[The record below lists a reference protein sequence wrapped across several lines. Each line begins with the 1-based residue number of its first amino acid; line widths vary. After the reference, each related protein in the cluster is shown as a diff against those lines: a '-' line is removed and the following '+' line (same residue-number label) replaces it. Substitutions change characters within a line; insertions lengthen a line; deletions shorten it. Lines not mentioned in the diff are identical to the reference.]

1 MEMKMA
7 KLPSKSDKLWIVKSE
22 FRYDNRRML
31 VIACPKCGL
40 EYEIR
45 KTNYRKERT
54 CRACRFTAQ
63 NRSNYGKHR
72 GAGSLTKSFYSYFR
86 FTAKRRQIEW
96 NVSVEY
102 LWGLAV
108 AQDMKCALSGLEI
121 VFPTVTDGYGNS
133 DLSIQ
138 EQQKIRFGHG
148 KVNVASLDRIDSE
161 HGYVEGNVQWVCKWM
176 NIMKNGLENDEFIHL
191 CHLVASRHAN
201 PEPSRLKWFPYGRDV
216 RRKVQRLEGEE
227 PNQ

>member
-1 MEMKMA
+1 MT
-7 KLPSKSDKLWIVKSE
+7 KLPTKSDRLWIVKQE

-63 NRSNYGKHR
+63 NRATFGRHQGVGDLS
-72 GAGSLTKSFYSYFR
+72 KSFYNYFR
-86 FTAKRRQIEW
+86 FTAKKRNIEW
-96 NVSVEY
+96 SVSIEY
-102 LWGLAV
+102 LWDLAV
-108 AQDMKCALSGLEI
+108 SQDMKCSLSGLEV
-121 VFPTVTDGYGNS
+121 VFPTITDAHGNS
-133 DLSIQ
+133 DLSQ
-138 EQQKIRFGHG
+138 ADLTKVRLGSG
-148 KVNVASLDRIDSE
+148 RVNVASLDRIDSE
-161 HGYVEGNVQWVCKWM
+161 HGYAEGNVQWVCKWM
-176 NIMKNGLENDEFIHL
+176 NIMKNGLDNDEFVHL
-191 CHLVASRHAN
+191 CHLVALRHAN

-227 PNQ
+227 PSQ